1 MLDISFRND
10 AYPRTIVPNLMKRLL
25 TIILLY
31 SNLLISQNEI
41 EVEYYFKDQ
50 CESLIN
56 NDSISFELQNLK
68 TMESYYSENLKII
81 IPSEGKY
88 ELFVTIN
95 DVKTERSFEEI
106 IEFKGVL
113 KVIDTIIIPK
123 IIYVS
128 EKLNDD
134 FESDNIIEPKYYNCQ
149 NICENYEVDFF
160 KNGKT
165 RFEGEFKN
173 GKPIWNS
180 EYQRDG
186 SYIKYYYDKSDRWY
200 KWEYYDQN
208 GNLIKYLKNI
218 YRKKNW
224 IQKTFD
230 SNGRLIKKE
239 VKIYYPIK
247 N

>member
-1 MLDISFRND
+1 
-10 AYPRTIVPNLMKRLL
+10 MKYLL
-25 TIILLY
+25 IIILLY

-41 EVEYYFKDQ
+41 EVEYYFENQ
-50 CESLIN
+50 CESLISK
-56 NDSISFELQNLK
+56 DSISFELQNLK
-68 TMESYYSENLKII
+68 TMESYYSENLKVK
-81 IPSEGKY
+81 IPSSGKY

-95 DVKTERSFEEI
+95 DSKIERSFEEI
-106 IEFKGVL
+106 VEFKNVL
-113 KVIDTIIIPK
+113 KVKDTISIPR
-123 IIYVS
+123 ILYVS

-134 FESDNIIEPKYYNCQ
+134 FEYENEIEPKYYNCQ
-149 NICENYEVDFF
+149 NICDNYEVDYF
-160 KNGKT
+160 KNGKI
-165 RFEGEFKN
+165 RFEGKFKN

-186 SYIKYYYDKSDRWY
+186 SYIKYHYDKLDRWY

-224 IQKTFD
+224 IQKTYD
-230 SNGRLIKKE
+230 SKGKLISKE
-239 VKIYYPIK
+239 IKVNYPIK